1 MNKWT
6 IKKKAE
12 DNNVLSSGTF
22 INDAGTWKKVLN
34 ETKDI
39 TVLGVKVKV
48 NIWHYEIDT
57 NDKRIASQFSPEIL
71 HYNVVNMT
79 EIQNKLNDLIKNQFN
94 EQLSQ
99 FGKVNSSVTYPIKFS
114 AQGEFSK

>member
-1 MNKWT
+1 MNKWK

-12 DNNVLSSGTF
+12 ESNVLDSGTF
-22 INDAGTWKKVLN
+22 FGDKGTWKKVLN

-39 TVLGVKVKV
+39 TILGIPVKV
-48 NIWHYEIDT
+48 NIWHYEINT
-57 NDKRIASQFSPEIL
+57 ENENLSNQFSPEIL
-71 HYNVVNMT
+71 HYTVVNIT

-99 FGKVNSSVTYPIKFS
+99 FGKIYSGVTYPIKFS
-114 AQGEFSK
+114 AQGEFLK